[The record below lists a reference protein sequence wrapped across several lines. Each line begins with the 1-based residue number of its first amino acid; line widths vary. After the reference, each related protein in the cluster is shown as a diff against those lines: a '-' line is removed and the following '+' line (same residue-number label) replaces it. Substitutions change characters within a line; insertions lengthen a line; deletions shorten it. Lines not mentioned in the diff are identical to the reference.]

1 MTGHTNSCGV
11 TISKVKRGG
20 ESIPVS
26 ITRSIAIA
34 VKQQPH
40 LTQPFPGY
48 VTLLFKYN
56 YNLQYCLCTYAE
68 FCMNNN
74 YYKYKSSENFE
85 RLHDCVGGK

>member
-1 MTGHTNSCGV
+1 MTGHTNACGV
-11 TISKVKRGG
+11 TISKEERV
-20 ESIPVS
+20 PVN

-40 LTQPFPGY
+40 LTHPFPGY
-48 VTLLFKYN
+48 VTLLFN
-56 YNLQYCLCTYAE
+56 NLQYCLCTYVE

-74 YYKYKSSENFE
+74 YYKYKTIVKTLM